1 MESFLSATDNGISA
15 KRMKDKYLILRFLGF
30 YLLRTNQLGNLE
42 YKSDIDE
49 FLAAVMKQINSYDDS
64 KIVELENLFLN
75 AMNNCYKV
83 LGNNAYRFDNPE
95 RRRPINMGLFESLS
109 YAFALPRAENIN
121 SSKFKQRVDSLKAEM
136 DQSKM
141 FTAIDSSNAVKYRF
155 DKADEIR
162 MELSH
167 A

>member
-1 MESFLSATDNGISA
+1 
-15 KRMKDKYLILRFLGF
+15 
-30 YLLRTNQLGNLE
+30 
-42 YKSDIDE
+42 
-49 FLAAVMKQINSYDDS
+49 
-64 KIVELENLFLN
+64 
-75 AMNNCYKV
+75 MNNCYKV

>member
-1 MESFLSATDNGISA
+1 
-15 KRMKDKYLILRFLGF
+15 MKDKYLILRFLGF

-109 YAFALPRAENIN
+109 YAFALPRA
-121 SSKFKQRVDSLKAEM
+121 V
-136 DQSKM
+136 
-141 FTAIDSSNAVKYRF
+141 DSSNAVKYRF